1 MPHRLRPLRLL
12 TLSEPYRCL
21 YWLLHKHEVAGEEG
35 VRMGPFLLYEDRI
48 SYRERRLSK
57 AFMV

>member
-1 MPHRLRPLRLL
+1 MSRIVV
-12 TLSEPYRCL
+12 L

-35 VRMGPFLLYEDRI
+35 VRMGPFLLYEDRYLI
-48 SYRERRLSK
+48 SRRRLSK